1 MNTETK
7 YLNKWLLVISEDTIV
22 AIATANG
29 IGSISIVRL
38 SGENALDIAL
48 KISKKEFLKTRYATL
63 SKLYDVK
70 DELIDEALIIYFKN
84 PYSFTGEDIVE
95 FQCHG
100 GIAISNLVVESC
112 INFGARLAN
121 PGEYSK
127 RAFLNGKIDLT
138 QAQAI
143 SKLIEA
149 RSEDAVKLLARQL
162 KGELKEFVED
172 IRKDLL
178 FMLAYTE
185 VNIDY
190 AEEDLPSDIYKQIEE
205 KLLSI
210 TTKLTT
216 TLNSSKRREGMI
228 EGFKVAIIGKPNVGK
243 SSLLNKLLNFNRAI
257 VSDIAGTTRDTIE
270 ENVKIGTHIIK
281 IVDTAGIRDASD
293 EIEKIGIE
301 KSIQAVQEADIIV
314 ALFDSSRDFEAE
326 DEKII
331 SILDDTSKEKI
342 VLLTKSDLEKKLTTT
357 KIKDEIISL
366 NTKEDIAPFIDKIEL
381 LLNQN
386 THSDDMTLVS
396 KNQVTEVENALT
408 HINQAAQ
415 PLQSGELEFFAHH
428 INEALV
434 NISNITRPYEH
445 TQMLDVMFG
454 EFCLGK

>member
-1 MNTETK
+1 MYE
-7 YLNKWLLVISEDTIV
+7 EDTIV

-38 SGENALDIAL
+38 SGGDAL
-48 KISKKEFLKTRYATL
+48 KIAQKLSQDILLAPRMATL

-70 DELIDEALIIYFKN
+70 DELIDEALLIYFKN
-84 PYSFTGEDIVE
+84 PHSFTGEDVVE

-100 GIAISNLVVESC
+100 GIAITNLVLDSC
-112 INFGARLAN
+112 IKAGARTAN
-121 PGEYSK
+121 PGEFSK
-127 RAFLNGKIDLT
+127 RAFLNGKIDLS

-143 SKLIEA
+143 SKMIEA

-190 AEEDLPSDIYKQIEE
+190 AEEDLPSDIFEQIKS
-205 KLLSI
+205 KLDAI
-210 TTKLTT
+210 TLKLAN
-216 TLNSSKRREGMI
+216 TLDASKRREGLI
-228 EGFKVAIIGKPNVGK
+228 DGFKVAIIGKPNVGK

-270 ENVKIGTHIIK
+270 ESVKIGTHIIK

-301 KSIQAVQEADIIV
+301 KSLEAINEADIIIS
-314 ALFDSSRDFEAE
+314 LFDGSRVFDEE
-326 DEKII
+326 DQKIVTLLENTTKETVKVINKADLEQKLDEEKIG
-331 SILDDTSKEKI
+331 
-342 VLLTKSDLEKKLTTT
+342 
-357 KIKDEIISL
+357 KDIIFL
-366 NTKEDIAPFIDKIEL
+366 NTKENISEL
-381 LLNQN
+381 INKVETILNQN
-386 THSDDMTLVS
+386 TNGDDMTLIS
-396 KNQVTEVENALT
+396 KQQVDEVASTLQNIREAFS
-408 HINQAAQ
+408 
-415 PLQSGELEFFAHH
+415 PLKTGELEFFAHH
-428 INEALV
+428 INEALGHM
-434 NISNITRPYEH
+434 SNITRPYEH